1 MGIPRRRHS
10 TPRLNRS
17 TIRGSMAS
25 LDLYDL
31 RLWFNFAFAFALAFA
46 LSLAMA
52 LALALFSALSLALVL
67 AFTLGFL
74 FSGGRVLG
82 VHTKSI
88 VSAAIGKIYK
98 PIL

>member
-17 TIRGSMAS
+17 TIRGSITTL

-31 RLWFNFAFAFALAFA
+31 RLWFNFPLALAFA

>member
-1 MGIPRRRHS
+1 MGIPRRKHS

-31 RLWFNFAFAFALAFA
+31 RLWFNFPLALAFA

-52 LALALFSALSLALVL
+52 LALALFSALSLALAL